1 MDYVTN
7 FAVAVYE
14 TFTPEPVSP
23 LFKAGGLFEG
33 YNEELIFIT
42 LGVVFLGI
50 VDVCFVMPLIRTKA
64 RYFALHTVANAIIA
78 AVAFPDVVRV
88 FTDHPSNAYTGSY
101 NSALPNAMA
110 ASIHLYHCI
119 AFRLRAEDI
128 FHHLLFVLTLCP
140 LAVPFKQNAGA
151 SACMAG
157 FFATGLPGGINYL
170 MLVLKIHDLI
180 SKDFEKKCYTFI
192 NIVIRA
198 PGLVIYVLMYWYAY
212 RSENP
217 PGAPLII
224 PLFAG
229 ALHYYNGNMY
239 AAQAAESEAKYF
251 FNKKHNIA
259 PKASKKGDD
268 ADE

>member
-1 MDYVTN
+1 MDYVSN

-23 LFKAGGLFEG
+23 LFKAGGFFEG

-42 LGVVFLGI
+42 LGIIFLGI
-50 VDVCFVMPLIRTKA
+50 LDVCIVMPFFKTKA
-64 RYFALHTVANAIIA
+64 RYFALHTAANAIIA
-78 AVAFPDVVRV
+78 IAAWPDVVRV
-88 FTDHPSNAYTGSY
+88 FTDHPDRAYTGPY

-119 AFRLRAEDI
+119 AFKLRGEDI
-128 FHHLLFVLTLCP
+128 FHHLVFVLSLCP

-198 PGLVIYVLMYWYAY
+198 PGLICYVFIYWYAY
-212 RSENP
+212 RAGHRP
-217 PGAPLII
+217 APII
-224 PLFAG
+224 VPLFAG
-229 ALHYYNGNMY
+229 ALHYYNGTMY

-251 FNKKHNIA
+251 FNKKHGIV
-259 PKASKKGDD
+259 PKRAKKDD
-268 ADE
+268 DDE